1 MKNVKHMTKAESNQQ
16 PSSSPDLTWSEEW
29 VPLDSV
35 IQLPRLQARKR
46 LNDRAVTMYANMTK
60 EGSLPP
66 PIKVARC
73 GGRLYLLDGWHR
85 MAAGALQL
93 APGFPNGPQ
102 VLALVAPMPE
112 SRMPWEA
119 ARCNLGHGVQYRA
132 GEFRAVYAAFIKSK
146 QHHKRRG
153 ELMSYREMAAA
164 FGMGVSHVTL
174 RRWTE
179 ADHPKL
185 FKALSSHDHGNEE
198 AGAYP
203 TETMTMEQQ
212 HNHEA
217 RRAATELRQHAEALA
232 CPQNRW
238 ELLESLEACAAMLK
252 AKGVEQPS
260 F

>member
-1 MKNVKHMTKAESNQQ
+1 MKNVKHMTTAENNQ
-16 PSSSPDLTWSEEW
+16 PSSVASDLSWSEEW

-35 IQLPRLQARKR
+35 IQLPSLQARKK
-46 LNDRAVTMYANMTK
+46 LNDGAVALYANMTK

-73 GGRLYLLDGWHR
+73 EGRLYLLDGWHR

-93 APGFPNGPQ
+93 TSSFPSGPE

-174 RRWTE
+174 RKWTK

-185 FKALSSHDHGNEE
+185 FAALSSHDHGNED

-203 TETMTMEQQ
+203 IETMNMEQQ
-212 HNHEA
+212 HNQEA
-217 RRAATELRQHAEALA
+217 RRAATELRQHAEALS

-238 ELLESLEACAAMLK
+238 DLLESLEACAAMLR
-252 AKGVEQPS
+252 ARGVEQPA